1 MDGLIIF
8 GSIAGAL
15 VVIIVAVATYITYN
29 YGGSNPSNNANPPL
43 STYAPYMR
51 ANALSRA
58 PATER
63 RPASNNNGGLVNPTR
78 YERKRK
84 ERKHRKQ

>member
-29 YGGSNPSNNANPPL
+29 YGGGNPSNNANPPL
-43 STYAPYMR
+43 STYVPYMR
-51 ANALSRA
+51 ETAFRA
-58 PATER
+58 PEPER
-63 RPASNNNGGLVNPTR
+63 RPAYNNVLVNPTR
-78 YERKRK
+78 YQRKRK

>member
-63 RPASNNNGGLVNPTR
+63 RPAYNNVLVNPTR

>member
-29 YGGSNPSNNANPPL
+29 YGGSSPSNNAPSL
-43 STYAPYMR
+43 TTYAPYMR
-51 ANALSRA
+51 EAAFRA
-58 PATER
+58 PVTER